1 MDLTEL
7 LVGKPI
13 KSENNTYVC
22 PIYYE
27 TRRQAFVMKLPSSV
41 ILDKKHYNGQNFLLI
56 KNSAY
61 LEYFA
66 DLNDKIIDI
75 VKQNCAVWFNNN
87 MSLDLV
93 DDYFVRSVVW
103 DKKHGDV
110 LKIKYTNLEEFDTKV
125 KCDLVMTLTNMR
137 FYKQKFLLEFSVDKV
152 DVISDFVG
160 IDDNAEEVEDLE
172 EIAAPTAWD
181 IDLIKSKGLGM
192 LEERLQNLE
201 KQLETA
207 KNQWIKLKNAKDAE
221 LILKLQEE
229 LV

>member
-27 TRRQAFVMKLPSSV
+27 TRKQAFVMKLPGSV
-41 ILDKKHYNGQNFLLI
+41 ILDKKHYNGQNFLVI
-56 KNSAY
+56 KNPAY
-61 LEYFA
+61 LEYFS
-66 DLNDKIIDI
+66 DLNDKIIDV
-75 VKQNCAVWFNNN
+75 VKKNCSLWFNNN

-110 LKIKYTNLEEFDTKV
+110 LKLKYTNLEEFDTKV
-125 KCDLVMTLTNMR
+125 KCDLVVTLTNLR
-137 FYKQKFLLEFSVDKV
+137 FYKQKFLLEFSVDHM
-152 DVISDFVG
+152 DIISDF
-160 IDDNAEEVEDLE
+160 IKISDNAEEVEDLE
-172 EIAAPTAWD
+172 ETAAPTAWD
-181 IDLIKSKGLGM
+181 IDLIKTKGLGM
-192 LEERLQNLE
+192 LEERLQTLE
-201 KQLETA
+201 RELVLV
-207 KNQWIKLKNAKDAE
+207 KNQWTQLKNAKDAE